1 MNLTLIAAEAMLGN
15 GWYTAA
21 SLGAEI
27 GLSAKRASGL
37 LFNIRSS
44 KKYQVEVTDLPNRQV
59 KVIAIDGRTKRNFD
73 LWRTAIF
80 GCKAVGYEDSF

>member
-1 MNLTLIAAEAMLGN
+1 MNLTLLAAEAMLGN

-27 GLSAKRASGL
+27 GVSAKRASGL
-37 LFNIRSS
+37 LFNIRSL
-44 KKYQVEVTDLPNRQV
+44 KKYQVEVTDLPKRKV
-59 KVIAIDGRTKRNFD
+59 KVIAIEGRKKARGK

-80 GCKAVGYEDSF
+80 GNKEA